1 MVPKRLKEGD
11 HVRVIAPAESFSSK
25 LTDEMKQ
32 RGVERLNRLGLRVSF
47 SDHVDKK
54 NSFLSA
60 DVKSRLKDLHE
71 AFEDD
76 DVQAILSAN
85 GGSSANQLLKHLD
98 YDLIKRKP
106 KIFCGLS
113 DITELT
119 SAIHAQTGVVTYYGP
134 HFTMLAA
141 SKEAD
146 IMLENMK
153 ETFFSEKPLLLKS
166 PQFYFNSEWEEEKI
180 LNEGFWT
187 INEGE
192 AEGCCIGGNMLTF
205 NFLLGYQFVPKM
217 KDCILFLEENHII
230 DYRGIQKEIQQ
241 ILNHP
246 QGKEIKGLII
256 GRFQRK
262 SKMSRKLLEEMIHSK
277 KELADLPVVG
287 NVDCGHTVP
296 NCTFPFG
303 GRIKFSAG
311 TGDDV
316 RIELLEH

>member
-1 MVPKRLKEGD
+1 MIARRLKKGD
-11 HVRVIAPAESFSSK
+11 HIRVIAPAESFSSK
-25 LTDEMKQ
+25 FTDQMKQ
-32 RGVERLNRLGLRVSF
+32 QGVDRLNELGLKVSF
-47 SDHVDKK
+47 SKHVHEK
-54 NSFLSA
+54 NTFLSA
-60 DVKSRLKDLHE
+60 DIKGRLSDLHE

-76 DVQAILSAN
+76 DVQAVLSAN

-98 YDLIKRKP
+98 YELIKRKP

-119 SAIHAQTGVVTYYGP
+119 SAIYAQTGLVTYYGP

-146 IMLENMK
+146 VMLDNIK
-153 ETFFSEKPLLLKS
+153 ATFFSEEPVLLE
-166 PQFYFNSEWEEEKI
+166 PPEFYFNSEWGDEKI
-180 LNEGFWT
+180 LNDGFWT

-192 AEGCCIGGNMLTF
+192 AEGRCIGGNMLTF
-205 NFLLGYQFVPKM
+205 NFLLGYQFVPPM

-230 DYRGIQKEIQQ
+230 DYRGTQKEIQQ

-246 QGKEIKGLII
+246 QGREIKGLII

-262 SKMSRKLLEEMIHSK
+262 SKMSRKKLTEMIHSK
-277 KELADLPVVG
+277 KELANLPVVG

-296 NCTFPFG
+296 NYTFPFG
-303 GRIKFSAG
+303 GSLRMSAR
-311 TGDDV
+311 TGDKV
-316 RIELLEH
+316 KIELLEH